1 MARVFYESDIVE
13 LAKCKPNIDNL
24 IHALTYGEETPA
36 DGSVGIQAVAP
47 FKVLEEP
54 AVTKVR
60 VCVALG
66 LAPIAALQVTKSEL
80 LSGVDQL
87 ALRIRERMGAGTVER
102 SLAEIDGPNGTP
114 LTEKYPDGILADGA
128 GNVLNERAPLKG
140 ELPSDFPALA
150 ALVALEPP
158 VHTYHQVRTLIATGT
173 ADKPW
178 YKDVK
183 GIAAPTAAKVEEAA
197 AVSVDE

>member
-1 MARVFYESDIVE
+1 MSRVFYESDIVE

-54 AVTKVR
+54 AATKVR

-66 LAPIAALQVTKSEL
+66 LAPVAALQVTKSEL

-87 ALRIRERMGAGTVER
+87 ALRIRERMGAGTVEQ
-102 SLAEIDGPNGTP
+102 SLAEIDGKVPSPGESIATAEAEE
-114 LTEKYPDGILADGA
+114 T
-128 GNVLNERAPLKG
+128 APLKG
-140 ELPSDFPALA
+140 ELPAGFPSLAALA
-150 ALVALEPP
+150 ALDPP
-158 VHTYHQVRTLIATGT
+158 VHTYHQVRTLIATGSEGS
-173 ADKPW
+173 PW

-183 GIAAPTAAKVEEAA
+183 GIGPATAA
-197 AVSVDE
+197 AVEVAAIEGPADE